1 LAGETE
7 LEQIVAE
14 LRVLRAQSHQSRY
27 GQAPLPELPSRTATI
42 GIVEALVAA
51 LFPRHYG
58 PSELT
63 YDRVDVFVAD
73 ALAEAL
79 DGLRRQV
86 RLELELT
93 GRRQGDNAVSAA
105 GEIVARFAGELPRIR
120 AVLETDIR
128 AAYEGDP
135 AASGIDEVMCCYP
148 GVAAI
153 IRHRFA
159 HALYRFGAPMLARIV
174 SEVAHSTTGID
185 IHPGAQIGESFFI
198 DHGTGVV
205 IGQTAIVG
213 RRVRLYQGV
222 TLGARRFELDEHGG
236 LAKNYPRHPII
247 EDDVVIYAGAAVLGR
262 ITVGR
267 GSTIAGSVWLTHS
280 VPPGSVITQ
289 AGAVLDEKALSRL
302 RTPNRDGFISPDP
315 RPDAR

>member
-1 LAGETE
+1 MSRSPSSQPLAEPTE
-7 LEQIVAE
+7 LERIVAE
-14 LRVLRAQSHQSRY
+14 LRALRAQSHQSRY
-27 GQAPLPELPSRTATI
+27 GRAPLPELPSRTAT
-42 GIVEALVAA
+42 VDVVDALAAA

-58 PSELT
+58 PVELT

-73 ALAEAL
+73 TLERAFDA
-79 DGLRRQV
+79 LRRQV

-93 GRRQGDNAVSAA
+93 GRGQGGIAVSTAA
-105 GEIVARFAGELPRIR
+105 DIVTGFASELPSIR

-135 AASGIDEVMCCYP
+135 AATSIDEVMCCYP
-148 GVAAI
+148 GVTAI

-159 HALYRFGAPMLARIV
+159 HALYRLGAPMLARIV
-174 SEVAHSTTGID
+174 AEVAHSTTGID

-213 RRVRLYQGV
+213 KKVRLYQGV
-222 TLGARRFELDEHGG
+222 TLGARRFELDEHGA

-280 VPPGSVITQ
+280 VPRGSIITQ
-289 AGAVLDEKALSRL
+289 AGARRDAFDEAG
-302 RTPNRDGFISPDP
+302 PI
-315 RPDAR
+315 

>member
-1 LAGETE
+1 MRRSLPSEPMVDRAH
-7 LEQIVAE
+7 LDRVVAE
-14 LRVLRAQSHQSRY
+14 LRALRAQSHQSRY
-27 GQAPLPELPSRTATI
+27 GPAPLPELPSKTATVE
-42 GIVEALVAA
+42 IVDALAAA

-58 PSELT
+58 PKELT
-63 YDRVDVFVAD
+63 YDQADVFVAD
-73 ALAEAL
+73 MLANALES
-79 DGLRRQV
+79 LRREV
-86 RLELELT
+86 RLGLQLMGPSQSDGASAT
-93 GRRQGDNAVSAA
+93 AGD
-105 GEIVARFAGELPRIR
+105 IVAEFAGELPRIR

-135 AASGIDEVMCCYP
+135 AATSIDEVMCCYP
-148 GVAAI
+148 GITAI

-159 HALYRFGAPMLARIV
+159 HALYRLGAPMLARIV
-174 SEVAHSTTGID
+174 SEIAHSMTGID

-280 VPPGSVITQ
+280 VPSGSVITQ
-289 AGAVLDEKALSRL
+289 AGARRDAFDEAG
-302 RTPNRDGFISPDP
+302 PI
-315 RPDAR
+315 